1 MRIELQFV
9 LAKRE
14 IDIEY
19 RRILLHFIKKS
30 LSEVNGGTYYKKYY
44 RGHDSKDFTF
54 AVKLPNPV
62 FEVNRIKL
70 DNNTIK
76 VIWSTSDYKL
86 GLIFINA
93 FMAQLNKVFPLANQ
107 NEMTL
112 VKVFKWKDNEVR
124 TDKIR
129 IKMISP
135 LIIREHCRDENKDH
149 YYSVKQDNFQ
159 EKAVEIIKSQL
170 RLAGYTENY
179 IDDFNI
185 TPLDTRTVI
194 VKHYECNVESSLG
207 NFELQGKPVVL
218 NYLLGAGLGSRK
230 NQGFGA
236 AVVVG

>member
-1 MRIELQFV
+1 
-9 LAKRE
+9 
-14 IDIEY
+14 
-19 RRILLHFIKKS
+19 
-30 LSEVNGGTYYKKYY
+30 
-44 RGHDSKDFTF
+44 
-54 AVKLPNPV
+54 
-62 FEVNRIKL
+62 
-70 DNNTIK
+70 
-76 VIWSTSDYKL
+76 
-86 GLIFINA
+86 
-93 FMAQLNKVFPLANQ
+93 
-107 NEMTL
+107 
-112 VKVFKWKDNEVR
+112 
-124 TDKIR
+124 
-129 IKMISP
+129 MISP
-135 LIIREHCRDENKDH
+135 LVIREHCRDENKDH

-185 TPLDTRTVI
+185 TPLATRTVI